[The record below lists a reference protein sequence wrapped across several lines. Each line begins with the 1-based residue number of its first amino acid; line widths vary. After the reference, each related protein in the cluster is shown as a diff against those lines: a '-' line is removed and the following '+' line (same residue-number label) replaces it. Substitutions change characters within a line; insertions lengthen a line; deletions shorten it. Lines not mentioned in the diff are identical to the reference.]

1 MRLVLRRTLTCFLFA
16 LLLAGPA
23 SAGQI
28 VVKLGLAP
36 GKLQATTARTGTRT
50 ILVTVADGRGNG
62 AGWTLRA
69 TEPVVVSGI
78 TAHCAASSTCTLPR
92 AVESPSGKVVLH
104 VARDSGM
111 GVMQLEITLQSRVS
125 DATKFVVS

>member
-1 MRLVLRRTLTCFLFA
+1 MLRRTLICSIAA

-36 GKLQATTARTGTRT
+36 GKLQATATRTGTRT
-50 ILVTVADGRGNG
+50 VVVTVADGRGSG

-69 TEPVVVSGI
+69 SQPVVVTGI
-78 TAHCAASSTCTLPR
+78 GARCTAGSTCTLPR
-92 AVESPSGKVVLH
+92 AVETPSGTTVLH
-104 VARDSGM
+104 AAKDSGM
-111 GVMQLEITLQSRVS
+111 GVMQLEVTLQSGVP
-125 DATKFVVS
+125 ATAKFVVS

>member
-1 MRLVLRRTLTCFLFA
+1 MLRRTLICFLFA

-36 GKLQATTARTGTRT
+36 GKLQAAAVRTGTHT
-50 ILVTVADGRGNG
+50 VLGTVADGRGSG

-69 TEPVVVSGI
+69 SEPVVVTGI
-78 TAHCAASSTCTLPR
+78 SARCAATSTCTLPR

-104 VARDSGM
+104 VAKDSGM
-111 GVMQLEITLQSRVS
+111 GVMQLEVTLQSGVS
-125 DATKFVVS
+125 AATKFVVT